1 MSYLFPWSKLSRDC
15 DITGRLCSCLVND
28 PRSLGALN
36 HTLPVTA
43 HKDCYIFKN
52 NPHCCTSSLLSCSC
66 HCASAYK
73 TTVIT
78 GTTNGNMSMS
88 ESSPFFRN
96 KGNVRYNN
104 KRKKR
109 EEVQAQHQV
118 SVVVGYN
125 SQTIRVVTGMLDF
138 DGMIIKQIFRNG

>member
-1 MSYLFPWSKLSRDC
+1 
-15 DITGRLCSCLVND
+15 
-28 PRSLGALN
+28 
-36 HTLPVTA
+36 
-43 HKDCYIFKN
+43 
-52 NPHCCTSSLLSCSC
+52 
-66 HCASAYK
+66 
-73 TTVIT
+73 
-78 GTTNGNMSMS
+78 MSMS